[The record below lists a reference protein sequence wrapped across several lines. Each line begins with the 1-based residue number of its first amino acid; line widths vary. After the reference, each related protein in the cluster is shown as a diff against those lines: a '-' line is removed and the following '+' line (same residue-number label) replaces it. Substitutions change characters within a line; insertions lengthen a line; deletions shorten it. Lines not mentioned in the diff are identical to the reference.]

1 MQKNK
6 NMSSNDLLKLA
17 TLQNDIDNIYAQ
29 KARGAFVRSRRKW
42 MEAGGKNNKYY
53 LFFKFRKKEIGK

>member
-42 MEAGGKNNKYY
+42 MEAGGKK
-53 LFFKFRKKEIGK
+53 